1 MPQLIGDKYEIVKR
15 LAVGGMGEIFL
26 ARQRGFGGFDRL
38 AIVKTLLPD
47 LADQEGFIDQFLD
60 EARVAATLNH
70 PNIVSIYEVGL
81 HQPEGIHYIAME
93 YINGESIAR
102 LKSAA
107 RKQGKN
113 IPIPIAVRVVHDAA
127 LGLDYAHHAKDPE
140 GRSLN
145 IVHRDVTPHNI
156 MVSTAGVTKVVDFG
170 VARASNRSSRTTT
183 GTIKGKVPYMPPE
196 QLSNGELDGRTDQW
210 ALGVVLWE
218 MLTGQRLFKADTDVA
233 AIQHILHGP
242 IHPPS
247 KVAPNIPPDLDA
259 VVMKMLQRKINA
271 RFGRLQEVA
280 QHLRSY
286 LESVSRQSS
295 ETEVSA
301 FVTKIAGSGIDE
313 RVQDLTPVS
322 QNYLVSM
329 GKSSGTGSRS
339 GSSSAVRVAGER
351 KKSGALVGALAGVLL
366 LGVLGGGVAVLRP
379 WEGKTEAPDEP
390 VAERPLKPKQPPVE
404 PAADPTPKPPDK
416 PPEPEVQTVLVLS
429 SDPAGAKV
437 SEGGRLLGLTPV
449 RIRTLEPETEYQLV
463 LEKTGYESGVVPIK
477 LERGATKELTV
488 PLAKKAAAVTP
499 RPNPNPNP
507 NPNLVKQPDRP
518 VAASNEDGYLTLT
531 TVPWTQVTIAG
542 RPYGVTPVFKIK
554 LAPGRHTVSLVNDAA
569 GINEQRA
576 VDIKPGELSKVEFKL
591 K

>member
-1 MPQLIGDKYEIVKR
+1 MQLIGDKYEIVKR

-26 ARQRGFGGFDRL
+26 ARQRGFAGFDRL

-70 PNIVSIYEVGL
+70 PNIVCIYEVGL
-81 HQPEGIHYIAME
+81 WEGLHYIAME

-102 LKSAA
+102 IKAAA
-107 RKQGKN
+107 RKLNKG
-113 IPIPIAVRVVHDAA
+113 IPMPIAVRIVHDAA

-140 GRSLN
+140 GRLLN
-145 IVHRDVTPHNI
+145 VVHRDVTPHNI
-156 MVSTAGVTKVVDFG
+156 MVSTSGVTKVVDFG
-170 VARASNRSSRTTT
+170 VARASNRSTRTTT

-218 MLTGQRLFKADTDVA
+218 MLTGERLFKADTDVA

-247 KVAPNIPPDLDA
+247 KVAPSVPPELDA
-259 VVMKMLQRKINA
+259 VVMRMLSRKITA
-271 RFGRLQEVA
+271 RFGRLQDVA
-280 QHLRSY
+280 AQLRSY

-329 GKSSGTGSRS
+329 KGSGTGSH
-339 GSSSAVRVAGER
+339 GSSAVKAAPAR
-351 KKSGALVGALAGVLL
+351 KSGALVGALVGVAL
-366 LGVLGGGVAVLRP
+366 LGLVGGGAAILRP
-379 WEGKTEAPDEP
+379 WEQKVDPAAVP
-390 VAERPLKPKQPPVE
+390 VADPNPVKPVKPKLPDPE
-404 PAADPTPKPPDK
+404 PDPIPKPDKNPQPD
-416 PPEPEVQTVLVLS
+416 PDPTVLVLS

-437 SEGGRLLGLTPV
+437 YSGERLLGLTPL
-449 RIRTLEPETEYQLV
+449 RISTLSPETDYQLV
-463 LEKTGYESGVVPIK
+463 VEKPGYEPGIVPVRLEK
-477 LERGATKELTV
+477 GATKELAV
-488 PLAKKAAAVTP
+488 PLAKKAAATP
-499 RPNPNPNP
+499 RPNPQPNP
-507 NPNLVKQPDRP
+507 NVRQPGP
-518 VAASNEDGYLTLT
+518 GPGQATPASSEDGYLTLK
-531 TVPWTQVTIAG
+531 TVPWTQVTIGGA
-542 RPYGVTPVFKIK
+542 PYGVTPVFKIK
-554 LAPGRHTVSLVNDAA
+554 LAPGKHSVTLVNEAA
-569 GINEQRA
+569 GIKEQR
-576 VDIKPGELSKVEFKL
+576 VVEIKPGELTKAEFTL

>member
-140 GRSLN
+140 GRPLN

-339 GSSSAVRVAGER
+339 GSSSAVKVAAR

-366 LGVLGGGVAVLRP
+366 LGVLGGAVAVLRP
-379 WEGKTEAPDEP
+379 WEGKTEPPDEP
-390 VAERPLKPKQPPVE
+390 VAERPLKPKPPPVE

-416 PPEPEVQTVLVLS
+416 QPEPELQTVLVLS

-463 LEKTGYESGVVPIK
+463 LEKAGYESGVVPIK
-477 LERGATKELTV
+477 LEKGATKELTV

-507 NPNLVKQPDRP
+507 NPVKQPDRP

-569 GINEQRA
+569 GINEQRV